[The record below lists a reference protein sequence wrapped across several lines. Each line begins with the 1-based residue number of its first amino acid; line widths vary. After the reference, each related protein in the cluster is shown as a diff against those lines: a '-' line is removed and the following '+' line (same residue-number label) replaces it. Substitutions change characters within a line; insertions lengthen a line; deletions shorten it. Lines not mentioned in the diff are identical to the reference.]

1 MRCGDTSPGGHVC
14 ILSPGGHLAHVSAD
28 GAQWPNERA
37 REARERAPK
46 KISGSRARR
55 DVQRDLRAMATRTT
69 PFARV
74 NPINDA
80 PERVD
85 PAQWATTAEQTLHRL
100 LMTRREPFTTP
111 EVLWP
116 LLDSPPTD
124 MRSLS
129 TIVQAALRQGK
140 MAEVGFVRLRDTYRT
155 RDGVSFEANKVVP
168 RYQSRIFA
176 GG

>member
-1 MRCGDTSPGGHVC
+1 M
-14 ILSPGGHLAHVSAD
+14 
-28 GAQWPNERA
+28 
-37 REARERAPK
+37 
-46 KISGSRARR
+46 
-55 DVQRDLRAMATRTT
+55 RTT

-74 NPINDA
+74 NPVNDA

-85 PAQWATTAEQTLHRL
+85 PALWATTAEQTLHRL
-100 LMTRREPFTTP
+100 LMTRQEPFTTP

-140 MAEVGFVRLRDTYRT
+140 MTEVGFVRLRDTYRT
-155 RDGVSFEANKVVP
+155 RDGVTFKMNKIVAKY
-168 RYQSRIFA
+168 RSRIFS
-176 GG
+176 GQP

>member
-1 MRCGDTSPGGHVC
+1 MDHY
-14 ILSPGGHLAHVSAD
+14 SAA
-28 GAQWPNERA
+28 GTQWPNVQA

-46 KISGSRARR
+46 RRTGSGARQ
-55 DVQRDLRAMATRTT
+55 DAQRELRQMATRTA

-74 NPINDA
+74 NAVNDA
-80 PERVD
+80 PERTD

-100 LMTRREPFTTP
+100 LMTRAEPFTTP

-129 TIVQAALRQGK
+129 TIVQSALRQGK
-140 MAEVGFVRLRDTYRT
+140 MTEVGFVRLRDTYRT
-155 RDGVSFEANKVVP
+155 RDGVTFQMNKIVA
-168 RYQSRIFA
+168 RYRSRIFS
-176 GG
+176 GS